1 LLQNIISNP
10 KADLNI
16 LMTYGADTSERLSES
31 KKLLEDAESK
41 KDKAASEL
49 LKNVDLSNLKID
61 GGEVA
66 SSE

>member
-10 KADLNI
+10 KADLSI
-16 LMTYGADTSERLSES
+16 LMTYGADASEKLSES
-31 KKLLEDAESK
+31 KKLLEEAESK
-41 KDKAASEL
+41 KDKAAREL

-66 SSE
+66 SAE